1 MTGEEHLATLINNL
15 SYERGWSLREVAR
28 RSNLPP
34 ATVQKIAC
42 GGVSPKKETLEALAY
57 GLSVPVT
64 TLLEA
69 AAQDSGYVA
78 YKGDDALGLAI
89 AGLRELPAE
98 RQVEVAALVR
108 AMLDHTRN

>member
-1 MTGEEHLATLINNL
+1 MTSDEHLAKLINDL
-15 SYERGWSLREVAR
+15 SYDNGWSLREVAR

-42 GGVSPKKETLEALAY
+42 GGVSPKKETLEALAR

-78 YKGDDALGLAI
+78 YKGDDNLGVVI
-89 AGLRELPAE
+89 AGLRELPDH
-98 RQVEVAALVR
+98 RQKEVAALVR
-108 AMLDHTRN
+108 AMLDTDRS